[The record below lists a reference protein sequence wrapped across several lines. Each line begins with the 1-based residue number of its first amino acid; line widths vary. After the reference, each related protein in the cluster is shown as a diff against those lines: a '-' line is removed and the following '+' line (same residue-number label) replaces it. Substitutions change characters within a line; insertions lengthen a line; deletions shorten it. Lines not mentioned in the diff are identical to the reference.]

1 MVVTMYLDKLVAIGL
16 ITEET
21 WEDWTTWSDNL
32 CDVDVPENVL
42 RNYYETLDD
51 TTKTFE
57 DWYENE
63 SIADD
68 MDHLFERSNWR
79 PTMDD
84 VFDFWDTMTY
94 KGKMYPVKEYH
105 IKGFGDRLISVES
118 FENALI
124 KDGDYVDDEA
134 RAIDEQIFY
143 FVPDRQW
150 NKANLGLYV
159 WRHVNE

>member
-1 MVVTMYLDKLVAIGL
+1 MVVTMYLDKLVTIGL

-21 WEDWTTWSDNL
+21 WEDWMTWSDNL
-32 CDVDVPENVL
+32 CDVNVPENVL

-51 TTKTFE
+51 TTKAFE

-79 PTMDD
+79 PTLDD
-84 VFDFWDTMTY
+84 ILDFDDAISY
-94 KGKMYPVKEYH
+94 KGKLYPVKEYY
-105 IKGFGDRLISVES
+105 IKDFGDRLISVES

-143 FVPDRQW
+143 FVPDRLW
-150 NKANLGLYV
+150 NNANLGLYV
-159 WRHVNE
+159 WRQVNE